1 MTHKRWLVK
10 KKKKKKKKFEIG
22 KCVIQDLKDN
32 SNSDLNYA
40 SYYILPLA
48 VVTKYELPLKGINES
63 MVC

>member
-1 MTHKRWLVK
+1 MACQ
-10 KKKKKKKKFEIG
+10 KKKKFETG